1 MAFPTSHKPNSIC
14 IWVATVLRCCS
25 PARVRGV
32 LGVLLSL
39 KGSPTPSHPANPDQ
53 PAPPLSAGPA
63 ARALTSAPPAA
74 RGSWLL
80 GSWALVAR
88 SRSLPLAAGWRLVV
102 SVPASLRAC
111 ARLHR
116 VRPPAGEGLLSDS
129 AFFFSFFFVLRC
141 VCLFSSVT
149 QNPKPSLCAP
159 SCPPRSVP
167 SSLQLCNSAPSSNSD
182 SSPLRHLRQ
191 SERSVRSGTWLFVFP
206 AASCPAHLLSD
217 PPPRKFLDNTW
228 RQ

>member
-129 AFFFSFFFVLRC
+129 AFFFSFSLFFVVCACSPPSRKIQNRAC
-141 VCLFSSVT
+141 VRRPARLVLSH
-149 QNPKPSLCAP
+149 L
-159 SCPPRSVP
+159 
-167 SSLQLCNSAPSSNSD
+167 LCNSAT
-182 SSPLRHLRQ
+182 LHLRP
-191 SERSVRSGTWLFVFP
+191 TLI
-206 AASCPAHLLSD
+206 
-217 PPPRKFLDNTW
+217 PRH
-228 RQ
+228 